1 MIEPW
6 VAVDRILDGGQS
18 LVIVDCGVDAD
29 PVLTE
34 INTGYLLPQESLPNV
49 RSAVAHA
56 RDLPHIL
63 AAPLH
68 DTRLFLCR
76 AGRLGQ
82 PVHEE
87 VPLLEGRKQVL
98 PERWYHHGGGHKAH
112 SNGGHR
118 WPRCADDTRKTRSV
132 AAL

>member
-1 MIEPW
+1 MIEPR
-6 VAVDRILDGGQS
+6 VAIDRILDGGQS

-56 RDLPHIL
+56 RDLPHVL

-76 AGRLGQ
+76 AGGLGQ

-98 PERWYHHGGGHKAH
+98 PERRYYRDASQQAH
-112 SNGGHR
+112 SNGCHR
-118 WPRCADDTRKTRSV
+118 WPRCAYDARKTRSV
-132 AAL
+132 TTL